1 MFVLVMLGHATS
13 ADRASEN
20 WAGLQN
26 FYETK
31 DIMNKCHPRKQY
43 VNYSMKEGA
52 IIKSHFHEF
61 KLFLEQLASVGVKY
75 NDDDNV
81 ETMLS
86 SPPDSYVPMIMTL
99 TPQPGETLQDV
110 IAKLLTNDIHC
121 KKNSEF
127 IEGDG
132 TTALWVARKLPF
144 GKPLNKFSTASSS
157 FFGMMTP
164 SINQNIQAPQQPN
177 LLPTKKEGC
186 CNYSK
191 KMGHYKEC

>member
-13 ADRASEN
+13 ADSASEN
-20 WAGLQN
+20 WAGIQKV
-26 FYETK
+26 YQTK

-43 VNYSMKEGA
+43 VNYIMKEGA
-52 IIKSHFHEF
+52 DIKNHLHEF

-86 SPPDSYVPMIMTL
+86 SPPDSCVPMIMTL
-99 TPQPGETLQDV
+99 SPQPGETLQDV
-110 IAKLLTNDIHC
+110 IAKLLTNNIHH

-132 TTALWVARKLPF
+132 TTALWVGRKPPF
-144 GKPLNKFSTASSS
+144 ENHQ
-157 FFGMMTP
+157 
-164 SINQNIQAPQQPN
+164 INFQLHPQVS
-177 LLPTKKEGC
+177 LG
-186 CNYSK
+186 
-191 KMGHYKEC
+191 